1 MADETISTRIVAN
14 ADFSSLIADVHKVT
28 ASLSKLQEK
37 LASSNKMMAN
47 QIAVMNRSFSDTLR
61 STGQFSTHFVSLTS
75 DVEKFGK
82 NLDGGKLKLNQYF
95 NAFRDQ
101 TKTSGGLIR
110 DLAKQQVALQN
121 SVLQPL
127 GRNAQGLM
135 QFNVQVPRGLD
146 AVKNATAIART
157 EMQIMN
163 KVVQDGAGQII
174 NFGKNTQWTGRQL
187 TVGLTVPL
195 VAFGNA
201 AAKAFREADQEL
213 VRLTKVYGDVAGTS
227 AAELGKVRDDVVQ
240 TSKEISQAM
249 GVSFKETIA
258 LAADIAATGKTGDD
272 LLGSVRETTRLA
284 VLGEVD
290 RQEAMK
296 ATLAI
301 QSAFKQNTDEL
312 SESINF
318 LNAVENQTSTT
329 LNDLVEA
336 IPKAGPVIQGLGG
349 SVQDLALY
357 LTAMREGGINASEGA
372 NALKSAL
379 ASLINPTDVAVKK
392 FQGLGIDLLGVVNN
406 NAGDLTGTL
415 MALQGALDSL
425 DPLQKQQAIEQLFGK
440 FQFSRLNALFENLG
454 RQGSQTLQVLDL
466 MKESTDGLAQ
476 VADRELTAVTE
487 SASGK
492 YRRALE
498 GLKASLA
505 EVGEQFLQI
514 NTVLITVIDKIVQF
528 AMNLPGPVKQ
538 ILALLG
544 GVTAIAGP
552 LIMLTG
558 LLANFFGNMAKGV
571 FHIKAFLKGG
581 EGFKYLTP
589 EMLAAEKAGKLV
601 EQSFYSDAKA
611 AAVLQQ
617 ALRNLLDEFSL
628 LEAKAKSG
636 SMSIS
641 PAVSTMAGNLV
652 MAGGGR
658 VVNPAHPLVGPM
670 GSRASSHMVPRSG
683 MSEAERLQQTI
694 FGMVPGSIPVN
705 QKIGQNP
712 QIYMNDNLPDV
723 PGLTKIGGTSTG
735 IVAGE
740 AAKHH
745 AMMATLAMQSKAE
758 IDELKKQMVATGL
771 LSKDFMNQFDDILPI
786 VSKLTD
792 NAARESAL
800 IVSELRAGKLNV
812 EQARA
817 KIIALNLETERMI
830 SSSMQAHATSMGR
843 TLNPTM
849 VPTLNQPVVD
859 AAGKSNMREL
869 FKKGKTR
876 DFINKVAGALGVR
889 TSGAGYNIETT
900 VPKRLNRGN
909 IVPGTGNTDTVPA
922 MLTPGEFVVN
932 KEATQRNLPLL
943 HAINQGTLG
952 GPVSSEQGGYGLRPS
967 AADIARMFGGS
978 FSRAKSHATVAVRGN
993 PLSRHYWSTA
1003 TGRDTNARR
1012 SDLIESHM
1020 SGWAVKNPQGRA
1032 YTQKELESLSSDEV
1046 NAIWSGVDRSHFAPG
1061 MSKNA
1066 SGQYVSPA
1074 LFGPQPRY
1082 GLGGNLSLNE
1092 GGDPKTIL
1100 SSLNSTPLNPFST
1113 MRSAARQL
1121 GYPSKD
1127 IDSAFGKAWEDL
1139 TRGLRARGSA
1149 FGKDSDTFEEFA
1161 GNILKKNLKDLKI
1174 PASNVN
1180 FYDEMQKLGTAR
1192 GVGIRG
1198 SGASVVANDP
1208 DIVFRNKGGIIPG
1221 YNAGGVIGNV
1231 LKSTAFKNL
1240 GAKFGKIGDSW
1251 GATSL
1256 SLGMGKKL
1264 FGSSGLTPKAQNL
1277 MYGKLISNLEKE
1289 RPYGYVTN
1297 AQGHL
1302 QRALEPDIVDVLIK
1316 SSASDV
1322 LSSGG
1327 KSLSKIDREIL
1338 RSKYANWDNKSWTPS
1353 TSKLRKQMFGM
1364 NRGGM
1369 VPGYNLG
1376 GMVPKIQYLNDGDE
1390 VQAQA
1395 PRRGGRILGGIGAG
1409 LAVGYG
1415 GQMLGSKVGGPVGTA
1430 IQIASMIASM
1440 GMGFGAGGGT
1450 KGGGMVS
1457 RQMDKIPTQLKQPIG
1472 PLNGLA
1478 QAAAKTGGSLSGIL
1492 RVFGPLLKGFS
1503 TLLKL
1508 TSPLGLAIT
1517 GLTAGIGL
1525 FVKIKRE
1532 QAKALETGRLA
1543 YGMDAEAA
1551 EKAGF
1556 KYTDYNAKIK
1566 TAIEDAKA
1574 LKEKNIM
1581 VYESMT
1587 RANVPMTMTIE
1598 QYKKLKEQVKS
1609 TMGSYIDLFS
1619 QTDRKDVGTVAVQL
1633 KAQFMAAGD
1642 SAETA
1647 TAKVFTMIKQSE
1659 NANMAAQAISTNAFQ
1674 SIQNMEQA
1682 SAQTVKTFEAAM
1694 KTGDAES
1701 QARALHSVFQ
1711 AMDASLQSTV
1721 DEQKKLGD
1729 TGEDTANR
1737 VASAVENKLNKINQ
1751 LFGTQANL
1759 SKGVIDEIR
1768 KTDPLLAE
1776 MLNDTDT
1783 LNSAWAKYRLTISG
1797 VAMNFQFMSGE
1808 AAIAANQLNE
1818 IVKAQVQLNPAVA
1831 AANKTY
1837 KGMTDEIA
1845 RLEKAQKGQSVK
1857 AQYNAKE
1864 ETDRLQKQI
1873 AAIKKAAQDKIEGI
1887 RKATDAENTQLE
1899 IQKAQ
1904 LRAQQQLIQGNMSAY
1919 AEEQMTIEQLMN
1931 ESNRKDAE
1939 EAILAKADIDIKPL
1953 QDKLD
1958 AMADKQEAMGK
1969 KAALAGESLTG
1980 LRSKADT
1987 YNSGLTEYT
1996 TNLNNLM
2003 TKLQIEGDKFK
2014 MTDEFK
2020 TTMTALEKLGTSLNI
2035 KTTPQ
2040 QVLDQIGAALSKNQ
2054 ILAQEVNILTGKI
2067 RDGSITGAGTMK
2079 DPFSLGAQGI
2089 GTGGEIKGAYLSS
2102 YGNPLKDW
2110 GEVGIGQKLKNFA
2123 YKQGLVMGDYFSAED
2138 KDGKVSVFKVKDE
2151 DGNIVRVK
2159 NPYENK
2165 SLGGPVVAGQKY
2177 MVNDRVNP
2185 LGYQGEGF
2193 IPNMSGTI
2201 YPNIATMPRFDI
2213 PSGTQMSGVN
2223 NIGSQGSSNVYNI
2236 DIALNG
2242 TTVTADDV
2250 MRSFKRE
2257 LALVNAK
2264 EGIDRRFGGSH

>member
-14 ADFSSLIADVHKVT
+14 ADFSALIADVHKVT

-195 VAFGNA
+195 VAFGSA

-227 AAELGKVRDDVVQ
+227 SAELGKVRDDVVQ
-240 TSKEISQAM
+240 TAKEISQAM
-249 GVSFKETIA
+249 GVSFKETIG

-301 QSAFKQNTDEL
+301 QSAFKSNTDEL

-336 IPKAGPVIQGLGG
+336 IPKAGPIVKGLGG
-349 SVQDLALY
+349 DVKDLALY

-379 ASLINPTDVAVKK
+379 ASLINPTDVAVGK
-392 FQGLGIDLLGVVNN
+392 FETLGIDLLGIVNN

-415 MALQGALDSL
+415 MALQGALDNL
-425 DPLQKQQAIEQLFGK
+425 NPLQKQQAIEQLFGK

-454 RQGSQTLQVLDL
+454 REGSQTLKVLDL

-505 EVGEQFLQI
+505 EVGEQFLTI
-514 NTVLITVIDKIVQF
+514 NTALITVVDKIVQF

-589 EMLAAEKAGKLV
+589 EMMAAEKAGKLV

-641 PAVSTMAGNLV
+641 PAVSTMAGSLV

-683 MSEAERLQQTI
+683 MTEAERLQQTI

-723 PGLTKIGGTSTG
+723 PGLTRINGTSTG

-758 IDELKKQMVATGL
+758 IDQLKKQMVATGL

-800 IVSELRAGKLNV
+800 IVSELRAGKINV

-830 SSSMQAHATSMGR
+830 STSMQAHAVSMGR
-843 TLNPTM
+843 TLNPTV

-859 AAGKSNMREL
+859 ATGKSNMREL

-967 AADIARMFGGS
+967 AADITRMFGGS
-978 FSRAKSHATVAVRGN
+978 FSRAKSRATVSVRGN

-1003 TGRDTNARR
+1003 TGQDVGARR
-1012 SDLIESHM
+1012 ADLIESHI
-1020 SGWAVKNPQGRA
+1020 SGWAVKSPQGRA
-1032 YTQKELESLSSDEV
+1032 YTQKELESLSKDEV
-1046 NAIWSGVDRSHFAPG
+1046 NAIWSGLDRSHFAPAG
-1061 MSKNA
+1061 ARNS

-1074 LFGPQPRY
+1074 LFGPQARY
-1082 GLGGNLSLNE
+1082 GSGGNLSLNA
-1092 GGDPKTIL
+1092 GGDPKAIL

-1121 GYPSKD
+1121 GYPSRD
-1127 IDSAFGKAWEDL
+1127 IDSAFGKAWEEL
-1139 TRGLRARGSA
+1139 TRGLRARGSV

-1174 PASNVN
+1174 PESNVN

-1208 DIVFRNKGGIIPG
+1208 DIIFRNSGGIIPG
-1221 YNAGGVIGNV
+1221 YNAGGQIGNV

-1338 RSKYANWDNKSWTPS
+1338 RTKYANWDNKSWTPS

-1395 PRRGGRILGGIGAG
+1395 PRRGSRILGGIGAG

-1415 GQMLGSKVGGPVGTA
+1415 GQMLGQKVGGGLGTA

-1440 GMGFGAGGGT
+1440 GMGFGSGGGT
-1450 KGGGMVS
+1450 KSGGMVS

-1478 QAAAKTGGSLSGIL
+1478 QAASKTGGSLSGIL
-1492 RVFGPLLKGFS
+1492 RIFGPLLKGFA

-1508 TSPLGLAIT
+1508 TSPIGIAFTGVTLAVGLLIKKHKEHT
-1517 GLTAGIGL
+1517 EELRINRTAFGMTADAA
-1525 FVKIKRE
+1525 
-1532 QAKALETGRLA
+1532 AKAG
-1543 YGMDAEAA
+1543 Y
-1551 EKAGF
+1551 
-1556 KYTDYNAKIK
+1556 KYTDYNKQIK

-1574 LKEKNIM
+1574 LKAQNKMI
-1581 VYESMT
+1581 YESMT
-1587 RANVPMTMTIE
+1587 KANVPIHMTIE
-1598 QYKKLKEQVKS
+1598 QYKKLKVQVKS
-1609 TMGSYIDLFS
+1609 TMQDYIKLFD
-1619 QTDRKDVGTVAVQL
+1619 QTDRKDVGQTALQL

-1642 SAETA
+1642 SAEVA
-1647 TAKVFTMIKQSE
+1647 TAKIYALIDESNK
-1659 NANMAAQAISTNAFQ
+1659 AAMAGGAIGTKAFQ
-1674 SIQNMEQA
+1674 SIQTLEQA
-1682 SAQTVKTFEAAM
+1682 AMQATKTFESAL
-1694 KTGDAES
+1694 TSSDAEG
-1701 QARALHSVFQ
+1701 QAS
-1711 AMDASLQSTV
+1711 SLLSAFAAINGSIDETVRKSEVAAAKNKGTAVTVGEATKAQIDSLNSSYKDQSTLT
-1721 DEQKKLGD
+1721 K
-1729 TGEDTANR
+1729 N
-1737 VASAVENKLNKINQ
+1737 I
-1751 LFGTQANL
+1751 
-1759 SKGVIDEIR
+1759 IDEIG
-1768 KTDPLLAE
+1768 KANPELASV
-1776 MLNDTDT
+1776 LDSTDT
-1783 LNSAWAKYRLTISG
+1783 LISAWAKYQLLIQGTVGDVKSL
-1797 VAMNFQFMSGE
+1797 SGE
-1808 AAIAANQLNE
+1808 AAIAAVSLSA
-1818 IVKAQVQLNPAVA
+1818 IIASTVKTTGAVA
-1831 AANKTY
+1831 GQYTKY
-1837 KGMTDEIA
+1837 KELTKQIKD
-1845 RLEKAQKGQSVK
+1845 LQTAQKGQSAK
-1857 AQYNAKE
+1857 AQIDSRDAIASLN
-1864 ETDRLQKQI
+1864 KQI
-1873 AAIKKAAQDKIEGI
+1873 EKIKKAAQDKINGI
-1887 RKATDAENTQLE
+1887 RKATEAENAQLE

-1904 LRAQQQLIQGNMSAY
+1904 LRAQQALATGNMTAY
-1919 AEEQMTIEQLMN
+1919 AEEQMSIEQILN
-1931 ESNRKDAE
+1931 ESNRKSAE
-1939 EAILAKADIDIKPL
+1939 EAINLKAELEIKPL
-1953 QDKLD
+1953 QDQIDSLTAKNTKL
-1958 AMADKQEAMGK
+1958 AD
-1969 KAALAGESLTG
+1969 KAALAGDKLGVLQT
-1980 LRSKADT
+1980 RADT
-1987 YNSGLTEYT
+1987 LNTNLTNYT
-1996 TNLNNLM
+1996 TNLGNLIY
-2003 TKLQIEGDKFK
+2003 KLQTEGDEFK
-2014 MTDEFK
+2014 MTEEFK
-2020 TTMTALEKLGTSLNI
+2020 TTMAALEKMGKTLGIEKPASSVVEETL
-2035 KTTPQ
+2035 K
-2040 QVLDQIGAALSKNQ
+2040 ALKNG
-2054 ILAQEVNILTGKI
+2054 INAKEVTILTDKINDGKF
-2067 RDGSITGAGTMK
+2067 RDYKGNAEGMSAAIVRGGGSGDLKKAYSQGALTTDAK
-2079 DPFSLGAQGI
+2079 NAI
-2089 GTGGEIKGAYLSS
+2089 IKGDEL
-2102 YGNPLKDW
+2102 
-2110 GEVGIGQKLKNFA
+2110 EVGDEFVDSNGRRYKVERGRFGFGKQAVAQKFV
-2123 YKQGLVMGDYFSAED
+2123 GVIPSEMS
-2138 KDGKVSVFKVKDE
+2138 DGT
-2151 DGNIVRVK
+2151 RA
-2159 NPYENK
+2159 
-2165 SLGGPVVAGQKY
+2165 LGGPVVAGKTY
-2177 MVNDRVNP
+2177 TVNDRVNP
-2185 LGYQGEGF
+2185 LGYQREGF
-2193 IPNMSGTI
+2193 MPHISGNI
-2201 YPNIATMPRFDI
+2201 YPNVATMPRYDVGSNI
-2213 PSGTQMSGVN
+2213 KTPGVN
-2223 NIGSQGSSNVYNI
+2223 ISNSPSSNNIYNI

-2242 TTVTADDV
+2242 TTVTVDDV
-2250 MRSFKRE
+2250 MRSFKQE
-2257 LALVNAK
+2257 LSLVNAK
-2264 EGIDRRFGGSH
+2264 EGVGRRLGGNV

>member
-1 MADETISTRIVAN
+1 MADETISTKIVAN
-14 ADFSSLIADVHKVT
+14 ADFSGLIADVHKVT

-75 DVEKFGK
+75 DVEKFGR

-146 AVKNATAIART
+146 TVKNAAALART
-157 EMQIMN
+157 ELQIMN

-227 AAELGKVRDDVVQ
+227 SAELGKVRDDVVQ
-240 TSKEISQAM
+240 TAKEISQAM
-249 GVSFKETIA
+249 GVSFKETIG
-258 LAADIAATGKTGDD
+258 LAADIAATGKTGDE
-272 LLGSVRETTRLA
+272 LLGSVKETTRLA

-301 QSAFKQNTDEL
+301 QSAFKSNTDEL
-312 SESINF
+312 AESINF

-336 IPKAGPVIQGLGG
+336 IPKAGPVVKGLGG
-349 SVQDLALY
+349 DVKDLALY

-392 FQGLGIDLLGVVNN
+392 FQGLGIDLLGIVNN

-454 RQGSQTLQVLDL
+454 KQGSQTLKVLDL
-466 MKESTDGLAQ
+466 MNESTAGLAQ

-589 EMLAAEKAGKLV
+589 EMLAAEKAGRLV
-601 EQSFYSDAKA
+601 EESFYSDAKA

-636 SMSIS
+636 SIAVN

-658 VVNPAHPLVGPM
+658 VVDPSNPLVGKM
-670 GSRASSHMVPRSG
+670 GTRASSHMVPRSG
-683 MSEAERLQQTI
+683 MTDEQRMQQTM

-712 QIYMNDNLPDV
+712 QIYMNDDLPDV
-723 PGLTKIGGTSTG
+723 PGLTKIGGVSTG

-758 IDELKKQMVATGL
+758 IEELKRQMVATGV

-786 VSKLTD
+786 VSRLTD

-800 IVSELRAGKLNV
+800 IVSELRAGKINV

-830 SSSMQAHATSMGR
+830 STSMQAQATSMGR
-843 TLNPTM
+843 TLNPTI

-859 AAGKSNMREL
+859 ATGKSNMREL
-869 FKKGKTR
+869 FKKGGTR
-876 DFINKVAGALGVR
+876 DFINRVAGALGVR

-900 VPKRLNRGN
+900 KPRRLAM
-909 IVPGTGNTDTVPA
+909 GTVGIQKYANGYTSIAAA
-922 MLTPGEFVVN
+922 MKAAKMLRAFS
-932 KEATQRNLPLL
+932 KQ
-943 HAINQGTLG
+943 
-952 GPVSSEQGGYGLRPS
+952 SSMVGGLRKVN
-967 AADIARMFGGS
+967 
-978 FSRAKSHATVAVRGN
+978 SRSNRVGA
-993 PLSRHYWSTA
+993 
-1003 TGRDTNARR
+1003 
-1012 SDLIESHM
+1012 E
-1020 SGWAVKNPQGRA
+1020 
-1032 YTQKELESLSSDEV
+1032 
-1046 NAIWSGVDRSHFAPG
+1046 SGVDRSFGEIYRRGSGIYKDPEFKAYGITPTAGDDYLVHAMTPG
-1061 MSKNA
+1061 FRRRTAGLETRGSSA
-1066 SGQYVSPA
+1066 ILGRD
-1074 LFGPQPRY
+1074 RY
-1082 GLGGNLSLNE
+1082 DEFNLQM
-1092 GGDPKTIL
+1092 DPKTLANNSALQLLPTQFIKNSRAFNTAL
-1100 SSLNSTPLNPFST
+1100 SRGGNAAASFRQVTGEDMVSLLMFLKSQGIKPAAAKTIADRAARVLNHKIANHKGPITEDVFGKLLNNASVRAIQSGAKPNMVDVKNPFGYDAFSRNRGAKQIDLKENT
-1113 MRSAARQL
+1113 PPGTPGFKDGVTNLPGYGGGDSIPALLEPGESVVTKTATRGNAGTLALMNK
-1121 GYPSKD
+1121 GYP
-1127 IDSAFGKAWEDL
+1127 IDSILGFED
-1139 TRGLRARGSA
+1139 GVV
-1149 FGKDSDTFEEFA
+1149 EA
-1161 GNILKKNLKDLKI
+1161 G
-1174 PASNVN
+1174 V
-1180 FYDEMQKLGTAR
+1180 
-1192 GVGIRG
+1192 
-1198 SGASVVANDP
+1198 
-1208 DIVFRNKGGIIPG
+1208 
-1221 YNAGGVIGNV
+1221 
-1231 LKSTAFKNL
+1231 
-1240 GAKFGKIGDSW
+1240 
-1251 GATSL
+1251 
-1256 SLGMGKKL
+1256 
-1264 FGSSGLTPKAQNL
+1264 
-1277 MYGKLISNLEKE
+1277 
-1289 RPYGYVTN
+1289 
-1297 AQGHL
+1297 
-1302 QRALEPDIVDVLIK
+1302 
-1316 SSASDV
+1316 
-1322 LSSGG
+1322 
-1327 KSLSKIDREIL
+1327 
-1338 RSKYANWDNKSWTPS
+1338 
-1353 TSKLRKQMFGM
+1353 
-1364 NRGGM
+1364 
-1369 VPGYNLG
+1369 
-1376 GMVPKIQYLNDGDE
+1376 
-1390 VQAQA
+1390 
-1395 PRRGGRILGGIGAG
+1395 PRRGTMLRGMVAG
-1409 LAVGYG
+1409 SAVGLG

-1440 GMGFGAGGGT
+1440 GMGFGAGGGAQ
-1450 KGGGMVS
+1450 GGGMVS

-1647 TAKVFTMIKQSE
+1647 TAKIFTMIKQSE

-1759 SKGVIDEIR
+1759 SKGVIDEIG

-1818 IVKAQVQLNPAVA
+1818 IVKAQVQLNPAVV

-1845 RLEKAQKGQSVK
+1845 RLEKAQRGQSVR

-1864 ETDRLQKQI
+1864 ESARLQKQI
-1873 AAIKKAAQDKIEGI
+1873 AEIKKAAQDKIEGI

-1958 AMADKQEAMGK
+1958 AIGDKQEAMGK

-1980 LRSKADT
+1980 LKSKADT

-2020 TTMTALEKLGTSLNI
+2020 TTMTALEKLGTSLGI

-2067 RDGSITGAGTMK
+2067 RDGSITGSGTMK
-2079 DPFSLGAQGI
+2079 DPFSLGPLGSGTKGQLQGANLSTY
-2089 GTGGEIKGAYLSS
+2089 GKFGDVGEL
-2102 YGNPLKDW
+2102 
-2110 GEVGIGQKLKNFA
+2110 GISQKLKNFA

-2138 KDGKVSVFKVKDE
+2138 DKGLVSVFKVKDE
-2151 DGNIVRVK
+2151 DGNIERVK
-2159 NPYENK
+2159 NPYKKK

-2193 IPNMSGTI
+2193 VPNISGTI
-2201 YPNIATMPRFDI
+2201 YPNIATMPRYDI
-2213 PSGTQMSGVN
+2213 GSETKMTGVN
-2223 NIGSQGSSNVYNI
+2223 ISNSPSSNNIYNI

-2257 LALVNAK
+2257 MALLNAK